1 MIFALCFD
9 LSWVDVFNVPM
20 DGNCILTAIAHQL
33 YILGIDDHQRSTED
47 VHTELVCALEKDR
60 DMAAQVSEGLE

>member
-1 MIFALCFD
+1 M
-9 LSWVDVFNVPM
+9 PM